1 MAVKDDPFISVI
13 RLSIVAVIVV
23 LSFWALFA
31 IVNNESGGSVA
42 AGEAAGGIS
51 TATIELSEFAIE
63 GDLTLPT
70 GDVDVTVVNVG
81 GVDHDLTI
89 RGSFGTQLISAGQS
103 EVLELRDLQ
112 PGTIEV
118 YCSVPGH
125 EGAGMV
131 GTITVAEGAVV
142 AGGGHGEHEDPDWE
156 ALDQAMIDSILAFP
170 AETEG
175 LGNQLLEPTILADG
189 TKEFELTA
197 EIVEWEVEPGKFV
210 EAWTYNGMVPGPA
223 IKVDLGDKVKVIV
236 HNKLPMGTDVHWH
249 GVDTPN
255 NMDGVAPLT
264 QPLIR
269 SGEDYVYEFVADAPA
284 IGMYH
289 AHHHAQMQVTNGMF
303 AIFQIGDMPI
313 PYGQTIGGVEIP
325 ADLEVALDIP
335 MVVNDAGVIGY
346 SINGK
351 SFPATQPYVVNK
363 GDWIVATYYNEG
375 LQIHP
380 MHLHQ
385 FGQLVFAKDGFPL
398 DNPYWADTINVAPG
412 ERYSV
417 LIHAEDAGAWVWH
430 CHILT
435 HVEREEGMFGMV
447 TAVIVQDN

>member
-31 IVNNESGGSVA
+31 IVNTESGGSVA

-118 YCSVPGH
+118 FCSVPGH

-131 GTITVAEGAVV
+131 GTITVAEGTVV
-142 AGGGHGEHEDPDWE
+142 AGGHTGSDEPDYE
-156 ALDQAMIDSILAFP
+156 AIDQAMHDSIMAFP

-175 LGNQLLEPTILADG
+175 IGNQLLEPTILADG
-189 TKEFELTA
+189 TKEFQLTA
-197 EIVEWEVEPGKFV
+197 AITSWEVEPGRVV
-210 EAWTYNGMVPGPA
+210 EAWTYNGMVPGPS
-223 IKVDLGDKVKVIV
+223 IKVDLGDKVRVLIQ
-236 HNKLPMGTDVHWH
+236 NDLPMGTDIHWH

-255 NMDGVAPLT
+255 NMDGVSPLT
-264 QPLIR
+264 QPLIE
-269 SGEDYVYEFVADAPA
+269 SGDSYIYEFVADAPS

-289 AHHHAQMQVTNGMF
+289 AHHAGQIQVINGMF
-303 AIFQIGDMPI
+303 ATFQIGEMPI
-313 PYGQTIGGVEIP
+313 PRGQTIGGVEIP
-325 ADLEVALDIP
+325 ADLEIAADFP
-335 MVVNDAGVIGY
+335 MVINDAGAIGY

-351 SFPATQPYVVNK
+351 SFPATQPYVVNS

-375 LQIHP
+375 LQSHP

-435 HVEREEGMFGMV
+435 HVEREEGVFGML
-447 TAVIVQDN
+447 TALIVQDN

>member
-63 GDLTLPT
+63 GDLILPT
-70 GDVDVTVVNVG
+70 GDVDVTIMNVG

-112 PGTIEV
+112 PGTLEV
-118 YCSVPGH
+118 FCSVPGH

-131 GTITVAEGAVV
+131 QTITIAEGAVV
-142 AGGGHGEHEDPDWE
+142 AGGHGEHEDPDWE
-156 ALDQAMIDSILAFP
+156 ALDQAMTDSILAFP
-170 AETEG
+170 ADTEG

-197 EIVEWEVEPGKFV
+197 EIVQWEVEPGKFV
-210 EAWTYNGMVPGPA
+210 DAWTYNGMVPGPA
-223 IKVDLGDKVKVIV
+223 IKLDLNDKVRVIL

-264 QPLIR
+264 QPLIK
-269 SGEDYVYEFVADAPA
+269 SGEDYIYEFVADAPA

-289 AHHHAQMQVTNGMF
+289 AHHHGQMQVTNGLF

-325 ADLEVALDIP
+325 ADLEVALEIP

-417 LIHAEDAGAWVWH
+417 LINAEDAGAWVWH

-447 TAVIVQDN
+447 TAIIVQDS